1 MAGDGKDLIPQNA
14 GSRAIELAPNA
25 ASPHPDVL
33 EARGL
38 QVVLDHDVARLFGVL
53 TERLNEQVNRNLDR
67 FGEDFAFRLTKDEWH
82 DLIPQNARSSGH
94 GGRRKPP
101 MVYTEHG
108 VVMAATVLKSPQAAA
123 ASRMIVRVFVEARR
137 QQLEIRR
144 GRNVPAV
151 VDAQKLLPLEAS
163 ARAGLMAKVS
173 DALGRA
179 LDAVADPRA
188 HTTVREEL
196 QAVAAEGLGAIK
208 AYLAKGGIENEKTLA
223 EVRKLMAEADV
234 LAAETMTRHTEN
246 QHRQFALLAKQLR
259 LTLEVNRYLETGTV
273 EALLATLKDLEQ

>member
-1 MAGDGKDLIPQNA
+1 MAGDGKTLIPQGA
-14 GSRAIELAPNA
+14 GSNEVDNA
-25 ASPHPDVL
+25 DSGTPSAPDVL
-33 EARGL
+33 EVRGVS
-38 QVVLDHDVARLFGVL
+38 VVLDSDVARLFGVL
-53 TERLNEQVNRNLDR
+53 TERLNEQVKRNLDR
-67 FGEDFAFRLTKDEWH
+67 FGEDFAFRLTKDEWQ
-82 DLIPQNARSSGH
+82 DLIPQNAGSSGH

-108 VVMAATVLKSPQAAA
+108 AVMAATVLKSPQAAT

-137 QQLEIRR
+137 QQLEVKG
-144 GRNVPAV
+144 GRNLPAV
-151 VDAQKLLPLEAS
+151 VEAQKLVPLEAA

-188 HTTVREEL
+188 NTTIREEL

-208 AYLAKGGIENEKTLA
+208 AYLAKGGLQNEKTLA
-223 EVRKLMAEADV
+223 EVRKLLAEADA

-273 EALLATLKDLEQ
+273 ESLLTTLKDLEQ